1 MRRAPAFDVTQCVRA
16 FCARLPAFA
25 LALLAA
31 VAWPHAALAQATGP
45 VRLVVPV
52 PAGGSLDATA
62 RLVAAFLAERL
73 NEPVQIDNRPGAA
86 TNIGTEYV
94 VRAAPDGRTL
104 LFGAVSLA
112 INPSLYKLGFDP
124 LRDLEPVA
132 HVSSEQFLL
141 VARGDLAAAVP
152 ADLARFAQDKPGGLN
167 CAAPPGPMTLACEQL
182 KLELAGGATVI
193 PYAGVAPA
201 LNALLGGH
209 VDVAFLSV
217 EDVLGAVRAGKL
229 RALANAGGP
238 QMKSPFPDLPRLAD
252 TWPGFVVSGLTGIL
266 APAGTPPELIRR
278 LNREVNAVLAN
289 PAVRE
294 RMALGGQIPG
304 GGTPE
309 QFGELLK
316 SRHDYYARLIRRAG
330 IPVQ

>member
-1 MRRAPAFDVTQCVRA
+1 MLHTL
-16 FCARLPAFA
+16 ARLIAAAFVF
-25 LALLAA
+25 LG
-31 VAWPHAALAQATGP
+31 AALCSACAQAQATGP

-73 NEPVQIDNRPGAA
+73 NDSVQVDNRPGAS
-86 TNIGTEYV
+86 TNIGTEFV

-104 LFGAVSLA
+104 LFGAMVLA
-112 INPSLYKLGFDP
+112 INPSLYKLSFDP
-124 LRDLEPVA
+124 LRDLEPVVQ
-132 HVSSEQFLL
+132 VSSEQFLL
-141 VARGDLAAAVP
+141 VARSDLAAAGA
-152 ADLARFAQDKPGGLN
+152 ADLAHLAKEKPGGLD

-193 PYAGVAPA
+193 PYPGVAPA

-217 EDVLGAVRAGKL
+217 EDALGAVRAGRL

-238 QMKSPFPDLPRLAD
+238 RMKSPFPDLPHLAD
-252 TWPGFVVSGLTGIL
+252 TWPEFTVTGLTGIL
-266 APAGTPPELIRR
+266 VPAGTPREVIRQ
-278 LNREVNAVLAN
+278 LNREINAVLAN

-294 RMALGGQIPG
+294 RLAAGWQMPA

-309 QFGELLK
+309 QFAETLK
-316 SRHDYYARLIRRAG
+316 SRRDYYARLIRRAG
-330 IPVQ
+330 IPAQ